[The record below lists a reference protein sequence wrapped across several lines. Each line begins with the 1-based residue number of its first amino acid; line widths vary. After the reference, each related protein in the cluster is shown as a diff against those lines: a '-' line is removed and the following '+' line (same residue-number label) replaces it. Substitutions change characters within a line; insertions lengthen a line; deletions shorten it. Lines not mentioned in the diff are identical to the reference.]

1 MDSAVAACASKGL
14 DREPQVSP
22 LDAATLEESAKGT
35 CLSRSCSAVAGVLL
49 VFLGFVRGRTR
60 DDSLLLALAGKLVRV
75 ATSLSWFF
83 VDYSSSSAG
92 ALLDFGTRNLLLL
105 GVLLGKLGKKAE
117 KLDIRVCSTNSEKS
131 DPSLSRA
138 I

>member
-49 VFLGFVRGRTR
+49 VFLGFV
-60 DDSLLLALAGKLVRV
+60 
-75 ATSLSWFF
+75 
-83 VDYSSSSAG
+83 
-92 ALLDFGTRNLLLL
+92 
-105 GVLLGKLGKKAE
+105 
-117 KLDIRVCSTNSEKS
+117 
-131 DPSLSRA
+131 
-138 I
+138 

>member
-1 MDSAVAACASKGL
+1 MIEGIDEVVQEMDSAVAACASKGL

-60 DDSLLLALAGKLVRV
+60 DDSLLLKGTKSYLTRASSGQSSR
-75 ATSLSWFF
+75 LS
-83 VDYSSSSAG
+83 
-92 ALLDFGTRNLLLL
+92 
-105 GVLLGKLGKKAE
+105 
-117 KLDIRVCSTNSEKS
+117 
-131 DPSLSRA
+131 
-138 I
+138 

>member
-60 DDSLLLALAGKLVRV
+60 DDSLLLALAENLSAWLPHFRGSSWTILVVLRERCLILGLV
-75 ATSLSWFF
+75 TS
-83 VDYSSSSAG
+83 
-92 ALLDFGTRNLLLL
+92 
-105 GVLLGKLGKKAE
+105 
-117 KLDIRVCSTNSEKS
+117 CC
-131 DPSLSRA
+131 
-138 I
+138 